1 MRKRVRNEPDS
12 GPAAEGAMVTYSRLP
27 RGGHGPAGPR
37 EPFERQEPFIE
48 ARQVP
53 HRDDDLRAYDPDRA
67 AIGLDGAVDD
77 LDVPRRGRGR
87 KRRRGGFAPVLIGAV
102 ALAAGMVILAYAYGV
117 ATRVD
122 EPSPLSAGASAG
134 APESA
139 AGTRGTLSGD
149 DAARSIP
156 VTGEAPAASASS
168 GSDGTPMDGDFAQPS
183 GGAQPAL
190 VAPVPAT
197 ATPAQPRKPAA
208 QPTTARAEP
217 PAAKTGSAPANDAKP
232 ADSGDN
238 LMANIERILK
248 RDGAT
253 AGASGQPGDSPAA
266 SAGPTPLAPAQPA
279 AVAGPAPGVTAQP
292 AAVADPN
299 ALPLLPDPTAV
310 AVTPPVDVAPPT
322 DNRLIP
328 PADIPNVTPSNTGL
342 DALH

>member
-27 RGGHGPAGPR
+27 RGGRGPAEPREPVEPR

-77 LDVPRRGRGR
+77 LEAPRRGR

-122 EPSPLSAGASAG
+122 EPSPLSAGASLG

-156 VTGEAPAASASS
+156 VKGDAPPASAAS
-168 GSDGTPMDGDFAQPS
+168 GSDGTPMDGDVAQPS
-183 GGAQPAL
+183 GGARPAL

-197 ATPAQPRKPAA
+197 ATPAQPGKPATRPA
-208 QPTTARAEP
+208 ATARAEP
-217 PAAKTGSAPANDAKP
+217 PAAKTGSAPANNAKP
-232 ADSGDN
+232 ADNADN
-238 LMANIERILK
+238 LMANIERLLQ

-266 SAGPTPLAPAQPA
+266 SAGPAPP
-279 AVAGPAPGVTAQP
+279 VAAQP

-299 ALPLLPDPTAV
+299 ALPLLPDPNAV
-310 AVTPPVDVAPPT
+310 ATTPPVDVAPPT

-328 PADIPNVTPSNTGL
+328 PADIPNVAPSNTGL
-342 DALH
+342 NALH